1 MFKIAKLEKLKD
13 EKVSI
18 NLVTKEIYKYEN
30 NIATVDTF
38 KTLAFDILG
47 ENFSFCF
54 DLDCRLEKLLEI
66 SMNKT
71 IDFDEYTL
79 HYYLTVEGLNSVEPE
94 VDIKITR
101 YLKNKFIIFL
111 TFYTDNYVYSN
122 DPNENDYSGMIEIT
136 FDLDD
141 YLNRND

>member
-1 MFKIAKLEKLKD
+1 M
-13 EKVSI
+13 
-18 NLVTKEIYKYEN
+18 
-30 NIATVDTF
+30 
-38 KTLAFDILG
+38 G

-66 SMNKT
+66 PMNKT
-71 IDFDEYTL
+71 IDFGEYTL

-122 DPNENDYSGMIEIT
+122 DSNENDYSGMIEIT

>member
-66 SMNKT
+66 PMNKT
-71 IDFDEYTL
+71 IAFGEYTL
-79 HYYLTVEGLNSVEPE
+79 HYYLTVEGLNSVKPE

-122 DPNENDYSGMIEIT
+122 DSNENDYSGMIEIT

>member
-54 DLDCRLEKLLEI
+54 DLDCRFCCRG
-66 SMNKT
+66 S
-71 IDFDEYTL
+71 FW
-79 HYYLTVEGLNSVEPE
+79 
-94 VDIKITR
+94 
-101 YLKNKFIIFL
+101 FINL
-111 TFYTDNYVYSN
+111 S
-122 DPNENDYSGMIEIT
+122 
-136 FDLDD
+136 
-141 YLNRND
+141 